1 MRTKLSQRLATS
13 LKLIFAFVCCAGGFA
28 QVARAQFVP
37 LAPAQVEKPPKV
49 LVTEK
54 FDEYGNIR
62 HCDESARLD
71 NFAITLQN
79 EPKLK
84 GYLLIYTGKQDLP
97 GKIPSILAHAQGYL
111 TNERGLAAER
121 LTVVNAGY
129 REQRTIELWLV
140 APDDP
145 APTPTDTIVVNRDG
159 NAAYLFNH
167 GYVQDDDNRAEDW
180 DESNTVVETAEQ
192 PANEAEPTPDESA
205 NEVQATEETAA
216 AEESPVEESSFVE
229 PPRVPATNISLLWN
243 AEAYV
248 EALRARANNRA
259 CIIYY
264 NDPEQYDA
272 RKVHQLVEAA
282 RTELSNKHGIKPD
295 KIVTI
300 FGGYAGID
308 AADMELWVVPEKA
321 ALPVPKVYK
330 KPEPEAQED
339 VKEATQKP
347 L

>member
-1 MRTKLSQRLATS
+1 MRNNLSRKLSTS
-13 LKLIFAFVCCAGGFA
+13 LTLIFASLCCAGGFA
-28 QVARAQFVP
+28 QVARAQFITLP
-37 LAPAQVEKPPKV
+37 PAQEVAEPAKV

-54 FDEYGNIR
+54 FDEYGDIR

-71 NFAITLQN
+71 NFAIALQN
-79 EPKLK
+79 ESKLK
-84 GYLLIYTGKQDLP
+84 GYLLIYVGKDDLP
-97 GKIPSILAHAQGYL
+97 GKIPSILARAQGYL

-129 REQRTIELWLV
+129 RAQRTVELWVV

-145 APTPTDTIVVNRDG
+145 APTPTDTIIVNRDE
-159 NAAYLFNH
+159 NEAYLFNH

-180 DESNTVVETAEQ
+180 DALNPDAETAEQ
-192 PANEAEPTPDESA
+192 SANEAEPTPDEIA

-216 AEESPVEESSFVE
+216 EETPVEEPSFAE

-243 AEAYV
+243 AGAYV

-272 RKVHQLVEAA
+272 RKMHELVEAA
-282 RTELSNKHGIKPD
+282 RAELSTKHGIKPD

-339 VKEATQKP
+339 VKEATREP
-347 L
+347 